1 MKVNTSKHTNKYSY
15 IQLIYSVK
23 AIAIGAYSKKNKN
36 KKIEHHLTCN
46 PCNFG
51 YSPAVPLQGK
61 FSLFCEILSQ

>member
-1 MKVNTSKHTNKYSY
+1 MKVNTSKHTNKYSC

-23 AIAIGAYSKKNKN
+23 AIARGAYSKKK
-36 KKIEHHLTCN
+36 KKIERHLTCN